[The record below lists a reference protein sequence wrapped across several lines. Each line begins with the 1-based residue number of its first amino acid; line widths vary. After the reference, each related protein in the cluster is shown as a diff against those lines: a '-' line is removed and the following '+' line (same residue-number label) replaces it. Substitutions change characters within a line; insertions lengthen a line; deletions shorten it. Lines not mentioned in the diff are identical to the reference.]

1 MISRLR
7 KIFWRILGIDHIHMI
22 RVVDLPFLKNDT
34 YTSIGDK
41 TYDNNALVFR
51 WSNAPLIIG
60 KYCSISYNVRF
71 IMDEGNHTSNIIS
84 SYPFKTNKSKQK
96 NPGIIVGND
105 VWIGMNAI
113 IMYGVSIGDGATIAA
128 GSVITKDV
136 APYTIVGG
144 VPAKRIKE
152 KCTHEEA
159 IKMQQIAWWNWNS
172 DIIMDRIQDFNLPYT
187 DFINKYEKHN

>member
-1 MISRLR
+1 M
-7 KIFWRILGIDHIHMI
+7 LGIGYSHMI
-22 RVVDLPFLKNDT
+22 RAVDLPFLKNDT

>member
-1 MISRLR
+1 MISRIR
-7 KIFWRILGIDHIHMI
+7 KGLWRLLGIGYSHMI
-22 RVVDLPFLKNDT
+22 RAVDLPFLKNDT